1 MGKEKK
7 KSLGIKTT
15 RYFTKTCTK
24 CKFEYPNWFTNCPKC
39 GAAWDSVEAEKTT
52 GAKEALKK
60 TIKIVVKITEEDFNN
75 TLERVKLIFSADQG
89 RSWYQMEMDNQLDF
103 FIAEI
108 TDVPIGSDIIYYIEV
123 ILIHGEQ
130 IIENNEGN
138 YFHYKVG
145 VPIEDL
151 EKDQQISKGKIVN
164 HTNEQQNNA
173 ANQYNEVLEDF
184 NISKT
189 QITNDLVQKPP
200 KPQPEYFKPKSELNA
215 NSKKEMIENSTGISQ
230 IFINKP
236 NIQPSQHP
244 KEYSVE
250 DNITIFGRLQTKID
264 PNLKICPHCNSK
276 IKKIWSTCPIC
287 GKDL

>member
-15 RYFTKTCTK
+15 RYFTKTCTN

-39 GAAWDSVEAEKTT
+39 SAAWDSVEAEKTT

-60 TIKIVVKITEEDFNN
+60 TIKIIVKITEEDFNN

-89 RSWYQMEMDNQLDF
+89 RSWYQMEMENQLDF

-108 TDVPIGSDIIYYIEV
+108 TDVPVGSDIIYYIEV
-123 ILIHGEQ
+123 VLIHGEQ

-164 HTNEQQNNA
+164 HSNEQLNKAVNE
-173 ANQYNEVLEDF
+173 YNEVLEDF
-184 NISKT
+184 TISKT
-189 QITNDLVQKPP
+189 QITNDLVQIPP
-200 KPQPEYFKPKSELNA
+200 KPQPEYFKPKSESDA
-215 NSKKEMIENSTGISQ
+215 NSKKEMIDNSTGISQ

-236 NIQPSQHP
+236 SMQPSQHP

>member
-1 MGKEKK
+1 MGKKK

-52 GAKEALKK
+52 GATEALKK

-89 RSWYQMEMDNQLDF
+89 RSWYQMEMENQLDF

-108 TDVPIGSDIIYYIEV
+108 TDVPVGSDIIYYIEV

-130 IIENNEGN
+130 VIENNEGN

-145 VPIEDL
+145 LPIEDL

-164 HTNEQQNNA
+164 HAKKQLNKSVNE
-173 ANQYNEVLEDF
+173 YNEVLEDF
-184 NISKT
+184 TLSKT

-200 KPQPEYFKPKSELNA
+200 KPQPEYFKPKSESNA
-215 NSKKEMIENSTGISQ
+215 NSKKEMIDNSTEISQ

-236 NIQPSQHP
+236 SIQPSQHP
-244 KEYSVE
+244 KEYSAE

-264 PNLKICPHCNSK
+264 PDLKLCPYCNSK

-287 GKDL
+287 GKNL